1 MPRAW
6 NVACNSSRMRRIAL
20 FALIA
25 CAACDRSP
33 KRGSVEV
40 TRGELTGAPIAEVK
54 ERDPLKVADR
64 DMKAV
69 LVQLDALGV
78 RPIATLGVEEARAQP
93 TPAAAVKALVEKDGV
108 SAAPLAMA
116 KVENHGFE
124 GPGGRLDVRIYTPKS
139 KETQLPVVLYFH
151 GGGFVLANL
160 DTYDASARAL
170 ADAAKA
176 LVVSADYRHAPEHK
190 FPAAHDDAFAAYVWT
205 LEKINAF
212 GGDPNRVAVAG
223 EGAGGN
229 LAVNVSMRARDER
242 IVLPKHQ
249 LLVYP
254 LATTATATDS
264 YKEWAHAKPL
274 DKDAMAWFMKHAS
287 RTPADAEDP
296 RLDLLRA
303 NLAGLPATSIVLAEI
318 DPLRDDGV
326 LLGKRL
332 DAQGVKVEQK
342 TYAGVTHEFFGMG
355 AKVGDAKDAVKWAG
369 KRLEKALE
377 KSAIEKKNAAASK

>member
-1 MPRAW
+1 M
-6 NVACNSSRMRRIAL
+6 
-20 FALIA
+20 IA
-25 CAACDRSP
+25 CAACNRSP
-33 KRGSVEV
+33 KQQSGEV
-40 TRGELTGAPIAEVK
+40 GGGEVTGAPIAEVK
-54 ERDPLKVADR
+54 ERDLLKVANR

-78 RPIATLGVEEARAQP
+78 RPIAALGVEEARSQP
-93 TPAAAVKALVEKDGV
+93 SPADAVKALVEKDGKPAV
-108 SAAPLAMA
+108 PLAME
-116 KVENHGFE
+116 KVENKSFE
-124 GPGGRLDVRIYTPKS
+124 GPGGRLDLRIYTPKS

-160 DTYDASARAL
+160 DTYDASARAI
-170 ADAAKA
+170 ADASKA

-212 GGDPNRVAVAG
+212 GGDPNRIAVAG
-223 EGAGGN
+223 ESAGGN

-254 LATTATATDS
+254 VATTAMATDS
-264 YKEWAHAKPL
+264 YKAWAHAKPL
-274 DKDAMAWFMKHAS
+274 DKDAMAWFMKQVS

-303 NLAGLPATSIVLAEI
+303 NLTGLPPTTIVLAEI

-342 TYAGVTHEFFGMG
+342 TYEGVTHEFFGMG
-355 AKVGDAKDAVKWAG
+355 AKVGEAKDAAKWAG
-369 KRLEKALE
+369 KRLEKALDR
-377 KSAIEKKNAAASK
+377 SDLEKKNAAGAK

>member
-1 MPRAW
+1 
-6 NVACNSSRMRRIAL
+6 MRRIAV

-25 CAACDRSP
+25 CAACNRSP
-33 KRGSVEV
+33 KHQSAEITGGEV
-40 TRGELTGAPIAEVK
+40 TGAPIAEVK
-54 ERDPLKVADR
+54 ERDPLKVANR

-78 RPIATLGVEEARAQP
+78 RPIATLGEEVERSQP
-93 TPAAAVKALVEKDGV
+93 TPADAVKALLEKDGKPV
-108 SAAPLAMA
+108 VPLAME
-116 KVENHGFE
+116 KVENKSFE
-124 GPGGRLDVRIYTPKS
+124 GPGGRLDLRIYTPKS

-160 DTYDASARAL
+160 DTYDASARAI
-170 ADAAKA
+170 AEASKA

-212 GGDPNRVAVAG
+212 GGDPNRIAVAG
-223 EGAGGN
+223 ESAGGN

-254 LATTATATDS
+254 VATTAMATDS
-264 YKEWAHAKPL
+264 YKAWAHAKPL
-274 DKDAMAWFMKHAS
+274 DKDAMAWFMKQVS

-303 NLAGLPATSIVLAEI
+303 NLAGLPPTTIVLAEI

-355 AKVGDAKDAVKWAG
+355 AKVDDAKDAAKWAG
-369 KRLEKALE
+369 KRLEKALD
-377 KSAIEKKNAAASK
+377 KSDLEKKNAAGAK